1 MTEHVMLTVLSVLVT
16 ITIGLVTLLI
26 GFMLSGKNELL
37 TKIDKM
43 CLDNEKDHNE
53 MWDRVNHNFH
63 NGGGNVVIPTAI
75 KGGHQ

>member
-1 MTEHVMLTVLSVLVT
+1 MTEHVMLSILSVLVT

-26 GFMLSGKNELL
+26 GFMRSGKNELL
-37 TKIDKM
+37 AKIDKM
-43 CLDNEKDHNE
+43 CMENEKEHNE
-53 MWDRVNHNFH
+53 MWERVNHHFH

>member
-26 GFMLSGKNELL
+26 GFMRSGKNELL
-37 TKIDKM
+37 AKIDKM
-43 CLDNEKDHNE
+43 CMDNEKDHSE
-53 MWDRVNHNFH
+53 MWDRINHHVH

>member
-1 MTEHVMLTVLSVLVT
+1 MTENVMLTVLSVLVT

-26 GFMLSGKNELL
+26 GFMRSGKNELL
-37 TKIDKM
+37 AKIDKM
-43 CLDNEKDHNE
+43 CMENEKEHNE
-53 MWDRVNHNFH
+53 MWERVNHHFH

>member
-1 MTEHVMLTVLSVLVT
+1 MSEHVMLSILSVLVT

-26 GFMLSGKNELL
+26 GFMRSGKNELL
-37 TKIDKM
+37 AKIDKM
-43 CLDNEKDHNE
+43 CMENEKEHNE
-53 MWDRVNHNFH
+53 MWERVNHHFH

>member
-1 MTEHVMLTVLSVLVT
+1 MTENVMLTVLSVLVT

-26 GFMLSGKNELL
+26 GFMRSGKNELL
-37 TKIDKM
+37 AKIDRM

-53 MWDRVNHNFH
+53 MWDRVNHHFH
-63 NGGGNVVIPTAI
+63 NGSGNVVIPTAI